1 MQNVISYKHMHEC
14 GCKILDID
22 SLFVTYGCFALDTWF
37 ELESDIIV
45 VILKKKDLLSRMPFR
60 LSTIY
65 ERKLW
70 VLALLLF
77 IPKFYIII
85 DLI

>member
-1 MQNVISYKHMHEC
+1 MGDLYFTWCMQNVISYKHMHEC

-45 VILKKKDLLSRMPFR
+45 VILKKK
-60 LSTIY
+60 IC
-65 ERKLW
+65 
-70 VLALLLF
+70 LAVCPLDF
-77 IPKFYIII
+77 QPYTKENCGS
-85 DLI
+85 